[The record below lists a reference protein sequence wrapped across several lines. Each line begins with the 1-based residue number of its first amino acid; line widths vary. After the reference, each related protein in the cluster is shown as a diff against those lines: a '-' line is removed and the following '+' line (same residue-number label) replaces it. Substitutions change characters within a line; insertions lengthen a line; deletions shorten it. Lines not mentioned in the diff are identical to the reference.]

1 MGSVFIGGYPNKAY
15 SVTTKQYTNLKGCI
29 HMLAVQFSYS
39 NGDVYGSI
47 IDFDNESGLVEQQ
60 TAVKCLNKCKL

>member
-1 MGSVFIGGYPNKAY
+1 
-15 SVTTKQYTNLKGCI
+15 
-29 HMLAVQFSYS
+29 MLAVQFSYT

-47 IDFDNESGLVEQQ
+47 IDFDDESGLVEQR